1 MTAKVSNDANRSDQ
15 ADTAHAAGTAGVL
28 ILNHYL
34 VDLSV
39 ENPGGRVPDER
50 AADVA
55 LGMEVSV
62 SVQPAPGAP
71 AGLFGVQVSLGL
83 TASLNERVVF
93 LIELRYGVVAQL
105 KGISDPAL
113 TDPLLYVQVP
123 TAIFPQLKSIVE
135 QNGAFAG
142 YPELTLREI
151 DFAAH
156 FNARAHA

>member
-1 MTAKVSNDANRSDQ
+1 MTSKEPDDASRNTE
-15 ADTAHAAGTAGVL
+15 ADTPHAAGMAGVL

-34 VDLSV
+34 IDLSV
-39 ENPGGRVPDER
+39 ENPGGRVPEES
-50 AADVA
+50 AADLA

-62 SVQPAPGAP
+62 NAQPAPGAP
-71 AGLFGVQVSLGL
+71 VGLFGVQISLGL

-105 KGISDPAL
+105 RGITDPVLAQ
-113 TDPLLYVQVP
+113 PLLYVQVP
-123 TAIFPQLKSIVE
+123 TAVFSQLKTIVE

-142 YPELTLREI
+142 YPELRLHEI

-156 FNARAHA
+156 FNSQAHS